1 MRNTNILLFSL
12 PLCTLLNNYQQ
23 LNKRAMSERDRD
35 GREIEMDMDVDM
47 GVSGQETEH
56 VATSGNDGSE
66 TVEAGNTEVE
76 EGTSSD
82 RLLPDVRE
90 RAARHI
96 DTIGRHFNILDR
108 LFRRR
113 NNNNS
118 GNNNGGA
125 GFDGVFSNLSA
136 KPDAN
141 SGNELTQQDHPPT
154 YDEAAADMSP
164 SYYGMDL
171 NSTDMYYDEICIE
184 GLPVGNIANL
194 LWNIIVST
202 SFQFVGFLVTYL
214 LHTSHAAKQGSR
226 FGLGLTF
233 IGYSYSM
240 IPRNVDTKVGKDKT
254 ANRIKVENP
263 NDFDDLQVPQDNA
276 PTDNF
281 ESKLSHGLEE
291 KKQSLSFLAVFS
303 GLLGLF
309 IAGKSIYDYIK
320 VKRME
325 QKYLSQEE
333 HPQQQV

>member
-1 MRNTNILLFSL
+1 
-12 PLCTLLNNYQQ
+12 
-23 LNKRAMSERDRD
+23 MSEREGDR
-35 GREIEMDMDVDM
+35 EELEMVADV
-47 GVSGQETEH
+47 GH
-56 VATSGNDGSE
+56 
-66 TVEAGNTEVE
+66 VEAEPTEVE
-76 EGTSSD
+76 EGSSD
-82 RLLPDVRE
+82 RLLPGVRE

-96 DTIGRHFNILDR
+96 DTIGRHFNVLDR
-108 LFRRR
+108 LFKRRS
-113 NNNNS
+113 NNND
-118 GNNNGGA
+118 GGA

-141 SGNELTQQDHPPT
+141 SNQEITQQDHPPT

-171 NSTDMYYDEICIE
+171 SSTDMYYDEICIE

-233 IGYSYSM
+233 IGYAYSM
-240 IPRNVDTKVGKDKT
+240 LPRNVDTKVGKDKT
-254 ANRIKVENP
+254 ASRVKVENP
-263 NDFDDLQVPQDNA
+263 NDFDDLQLPQDNV
-276 PTDNF
+276 PTDDF

-291 KKQSLSFLAVFS
+291 KKQSLSFLAIFS
-303 GLLGLF
+303 GLLGFF
-309 IAGKSIYDYIK
+309 IAVKSIYDYVK

-325 QKYLSQEE
+325 KKYLSQDD